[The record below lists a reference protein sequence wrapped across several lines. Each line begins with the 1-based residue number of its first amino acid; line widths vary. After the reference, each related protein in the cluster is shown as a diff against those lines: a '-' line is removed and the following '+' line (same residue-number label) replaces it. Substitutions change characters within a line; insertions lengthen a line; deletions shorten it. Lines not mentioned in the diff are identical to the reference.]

1 MSMLSKISSQVG
13 LALSQSST
21 GFEPHGFLGCRG
33 GGQAKRGRQGREG
46 GVQFVRGLGVQ
57 QEQGGIVVAVRPG
70 ILHGGSGFADAA
82 HAVHRFAGDRG
93 GAAVGAG
100 EAGVQAVQEGL
111 AAFEQGADGGIVEVD
126 GFRGQVFKYP
136 GRNRRLQRAAQK
148 VLQNLRPEFVHAA
161 DQGPL
166 RAGRLDVSNER

>member
-1 MSMLSKISSQVG
+1 MQDVAAGEASEQAVG
-13 LALSQSST
+13 GGEGGLGVDVVEDQQPGGIGVEPVQH

-33 GGQAKRGRQGREG
+33 GGQAKRGGQGGEG

-57 QEQGGIVVAVRPG
+57 EEQGGVVVAVRPG

-82 HAVHRFAGDRG
+82 HAVHRSAGDRG

-126 GFRGQVFKYP
+126 GFRGQFSA
-136 GRNRRLQRAAQK
+136 GRRARLQRTRWQ
-148 VLQNLRPEFVHAA
+148 R
-161 DQGPL
+161 
-166 RAGRLDVSNER
+166 